1 MSADGSR
8 FAYELVRGGVDF
20 MHRATSRAHRSVV
33 IDGQPGREYNANS
46 IGMPLFTGDS
56 RHYLY
61 PVVRVDGKY
70 DLVVADGAE
79 SKPYDEITDL
89 HLSPD
94 GTTAIFLA
102 RDSSRLLR
110 VTHPL
115 Q

>member
-1 MSADGSR
+1 MN
-8 FAYELVRGGVDF
+8 
-20 MHRATSRAHRSVV
+20 RATTQARRSVV
-33 IDGQPGREYNANS
+33 LDGQPGREYNADS
-46 IGMPLFTGDS
+46 IGMALFSRDD

-61 PVVRVDGKY
+61 PVAGVDGN
-70 DLVVADGAE
+70 DLVVADGTE
-79 SKPYDEITDL
+79 SNHYYEITDL

-110 VTHPL
+110 VTYPL